1 MQVQREVV
9 DAMARYEQAQRR
21 LYDVLNAPASTGGE
35 GQ

>member
-1 MQVQREVV
+1 
-9 DAMARYEQAQRR
+9 MARYEQAQRR